1 MKQYFFKKWANPGLL
16 FVFKQTIQFL
26 QQFNGQNVM
35 SIQNTAQG
43 FEPTAY

>member
-1 MKQYFFKKWANPGLL
+1 MKQCFLKKWANPGL
-16 FVFKQTIQFL
+16 FYVFKQTIQFL